1 METFEEARAKI
12 LTELTSDDAEV
23 RAEYLHHFEADAN
36 EFVDATTHAFMIWRS
51 LDAEVQKNEKRAY
64 ISAMVFTAI
73 SLHILSL
80 KLFLSGHSI
89 AAGNLFRQVVE
100 TISLAFLCSGKNL
113 GILERFMEDK
123 YSTNDAVTHVL
134 RHSEKLGL
142 KDEGL
147 RALKEAQ
154 EFYHKYSH
162 LTPLTIST
170 FMSFSKR
177 GGLYV
182 GAAFDDG
189 KIDGYRKEVSARVGL
204 AKVFPNFVEGVI
216 ANLAKW

>member
-1 METFEEARAKI
+1 MI
-12 LTELTSDDAEV
+12 LTELTSNDAEV
-23 RAEYLHHFEADAN
+23 RAEYLHHFDTDSNEFADAM
-36 EFVDATTHAFMIWRS
+36 THAFMKWRS
-51 LDAEVQKNEKRAY
+51 LDTKVQKNEKRAY
-64 ISAMVFTAI
+64 IATLVFTAI
-73 SLHILSL
+73 SLHIISL

-100 TISLAFLCSGKNL
+100 TISLACLCSGKDL
-113 GILERFMEDK
+113 GILEQFMKDK

-142 KDEGL
+142 KDEGVKAL
-147 RALKEAQ
+147 RKAQ

-170 FMSFSKR
+170 FISFSKR

-189 KIDGYRKEVSARVGL
+189 R
-204 AKVFPNFVEGVI
+204 
-216 ANLAKW
+216 

>member
-36 EFVDATTHAFMIWRS
+36 EFVDAMTHAFMTWRS

-142 KDEGL
+142 SVRPE
-147 RALKEAQ
+147 R
-154 EFYHKYSH
+154 S
-162 LTPLTIST
+162 
-170 FMSFSKR
+170 
-177 GGLYV
+177 
-182 GAAFDDG
+182 
-189 KIDGYRKEVSARVGL
+189 
-204 AKVFPNFVEGVI
+204 
-216 ANLAKW
+216 